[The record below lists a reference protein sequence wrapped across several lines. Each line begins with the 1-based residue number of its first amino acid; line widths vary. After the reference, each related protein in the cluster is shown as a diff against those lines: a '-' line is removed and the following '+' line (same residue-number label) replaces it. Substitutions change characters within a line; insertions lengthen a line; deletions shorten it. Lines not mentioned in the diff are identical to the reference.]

1 MDKLVIASG
10 NKGKIIEIK
19 AILAELPLKI
29 VSMKDEGY
37 DIEFEET
44 GTTFCEN
51 ALIKANSLNRYVKG
65 MVLADDSGLEIDYL
79 NGAPGVYT
87 ARFGGNNISQTE
99 KNNKI
104 IELLTGVD
112 KKDRTARFVCS
123 IAFVSEKVSFIVNG
137 SIVGLISDKPAG
149 DEGFGY
155 DPIFFVPEYNK
166 TFAQLPEEI
175 KNKISHRAKALEKL
189 KQKLLAL
196 YDIE

>member
-44 GTTFCEN
+44 GTTFREN

-137 SIVGLISDKPAG
+137 SIEGLISDKPAG